1 VWFESG
7 CAAGQVT
14 ILSHIFFKLAVY
26 RFGFPTTKLF
36 FINSSE
42 KEIVG
47 KYEPNSMSSIMK
59 FAK

>member
-14 ILSHIFFKLAVY
+14 ILSQIFFKLAGY
-26 RFGFPTTKLF
+26 RFDFPTTKLF
-36 FINSSE
+36 FNNSSD
-42 KEIVG
+42 KERVG
-47 KYEPNSMSSIMK
+47 KYEPNSTSSIMK